1 MAIIENGKVYR
12 NLQEQVFENTK
23 DIEELQ
29 QNTSTEATRNLINQT
44 YGIQDQ
50 DGATVIKRQFIVNSP
65 IPGTEIVPLVAISGI
80 TYIGG
85 DLELEK
91 TLHCRNGKIKS
102 SNHLINLPT
111 KPGTLAL
118 LEDLP
123 ANTGILRIGNTEI
136 TEEQLQKLLQL
147 IQV

>member
-1 MAIIENGKVYR
+1 MAIIENGKIYR

-29 QNTSTEATRNLINQT
+29 QNTSIEATRNLINQT

-50 DGATVIKRQFIVNSP
+50 DGATVINRQFIVKSQ
-65 IPGTEIVPLVAISGI
+65 IAPLVYIAGI
-80 TYIGG
+80 TNIGG
-85 DLELEK
+85 DLYL
-91 TLHCRNGKIKS
+91 NGKIQ
-102 SNHLINLPT
+102 
-111 KPGTLAL
+111 
-118 LEDLP
+118 
-123 ANTGILRIGNTEI
+123 IGNTAI